1 MRVIHGPYS
10 EQYRHACERYDEAV
24 REYEW
29 AARIVGLCIDKA
41 QFARAPTDWT
51 AQENLMLRVK
61 ETSRRIAILSALR
74 GAVPPDTK
82 ADFGRYESSSGGGW
96 LINLTFPPGADD
108 LAGYRAARKAVD
120 DVLRAGE
127 NASINVIVP
136 APGKVAPAADLVA
149 AELADLRAE
158 VARTEPAA
166 AANDTVTLS
175 STSEPPTL
183 ADVRATVDKFRAIG
197 GPFSAEPVPMLDIA
211 AGTVSMEPNQHPKR
225 EPYVNPERMR
235 AEALK
240 VRFERRILGEIMARL
255 PDTNRRVIHAGPPL
269 TIALELRLGA
279 AVDAGFRRR
288 MFALGEAVRDLIG
301 ADVRV
306 RVVPEAEFAY
316 AMQCFDAPS
325 NTLHEVS
332 FKVPKAADEPTCPDC
347 GPSEGAE
354 RGGRRATERGGDA
367 RCVFCPKWWAV
378 RDPSAD
384 ADCLLVRSADRA
396 APKVAPPPAVVP
408 PVRTAPVWHPFTRYV
423 DTNEYLPPERRCVVV
438 QMDPDRDISSTP
450 RITVGFL
457 RYSGDSLGWPYF
469 VTPGIEGTVTHWCD
483 CLGDDFSPPG
493 WNLPGTIGTPDG
505 KKPNVGF
512 GHPAKRPA
520 DPLAQLNADAA
531 TLPPESLAANNR
543 AREALGV
550 PTVAPKCTGYDLHTG
565 CPTKA
570 DAAHYDRMAGR
581 HWACCGSTACCI
593 PGAAQV
599 PLDAPRPATASGKP
613 PMRTVDMFL
622 NEIADCAVRLEQA
635 HASVRNNVALYV
647 DIGGAQFQFDG
658 ARMRSAGF
666 AVVGVPN
673 TPGSLLREKPA
684 GVPAPPVRRTCLYG
698 RCVTPPDFM
707 VPDGKGGYTYV
718 CTEHLKEAPN
728 WPVAVLVSDGRPLW
742 KGAATMEP
750 VKCSHEACATMMEDR
765 GAAAQL
771 CPPCARWAKAEH
783 GTNTCDGCAKV
794 GHYETPE
801 KQDDLEPVDADD
813 EPDAEVVQCG
823 PAAVALAERIV
834 ADHRRVEADE
844 VKDAPAPVARLSPGE
859 LAAAQGFPRPPP
871 ETSQEFFGRMF
882 PMPLRNAETFM
893 LAVREA
899 VPAATDVYMTTRSM
913 THEIRVTVPASATDV
928 DLDGWRRRARFAIDH
943 ARPLGVNVEV
953 SIERE
958 LPFAVLDAGHDRFL
972 VVDAG
977 REIAAVTGDEARV
990 AVVRLLSGGAR

>member
-1 MRVIHGPYS
+1 MNDSELTAARLDANAKWEARCGARNRRDAMQVLHGPFS
-10 EQYRHACERYDEAV
+10 DEYRRACNSYDDAV
-24 REYEW
+24 REYQW

-51 AQENLMLRVK
+51 EQENLMLRVK
-61 ETSRRIAILSALR
+61 ETSRRVAILTALR

-82 ADFGRYESSSGGGW
+82 AEFGRYESSSGGGW
-96 LINLTFPPGADD
+96 HIKLTFPPGADD

-120 DVLRAGE
+120 QVLLVGE
-127 NASINVIVP
+127 NAAINVIVP
-136 APGKVAPAADLVA
+136 APGKVAPVADPIA
-149 AELADLRAE
+149 DELASIRDE
-158 VARTEPAA
+158 V
-166 AANDTVTLS
+166 
-175 STSEPPTL
+175 
-183 ADVRATVDKFRAIG
+183 
-197 GPFSAEPVPMLDIA
+197 
-211 AGTVSMEPNQHPKR
+211 
-225 EPYVNPERMR
+225 
-235 AEALK
+235 
-240 VRFERRILGEIMARL
+240 
-255 PDTNRRVIHAGPPL
+255 
-269 TIALELRLGA
+269 
-279 AVDAGFRRR
+279 
-288 MFALGEAVRDLIG
+288 
-301 ADVRV
+301 
-306 RVVPEAEFAY
+306 
-316 AMQCFDAPS
+316 
-325 NTLHEVS
+325 
-332 FKVPKAADEPTCPDC
+332 KAADELTCPDC
-347 GPSEGAE
+347 GRVKARNAEDAGQLNAEGT
-354 RGGRRATERGGDA
+354 RG
-367 RCVFCPKWWAV
+367 VFCPKWWAV

-396 APKVAPPPAVVP
+396 APKVAPPPAM
-408 PVRTAPVWHPFTRYV
+408 
-423 DTNEYLPPERRCVVV
+423 C
-438 QMDPDRDISSTP
+438 
-450 RITVGFL
+450 GFA
-457 RYSGDSLGWPYF
+457 
-469 VTPGIEGTVTHWCD
+469 
-483 CLGDDFSPPG
+483 LGDGATCTMPKGHAEDYCV
-493 WNLPGTIGTPDG
+493 GTECP
-505 KKPNVGF
+505 VCL
-512 GHPAKRPA
+512 RPRA
-520 DPLAQLNADAA
+520 AGLA
-531 TLPPESLAANNR
+531 
-543 AREALGV
+543 
-550 PTVAPKCTGYDLHTG
+550 
-565 CPTKA
+565 PTKLDVCGRSVKNCERFTLEPIA
-570 DAAHYDRMAGR
+570 RKWRTRAIAAESAH
-581 HWACCGSTACCI
+581 SN
-593 PGAAQV
+593 
-599 PLDAPRPATASGKP
+599 KP